1 MVQTLIAKFGA
12 FWPPFDAHLRASG
25 VPLHEMDSDTD
36 WARLLEEVEWP
47 TGLCPNVAQQ
57 SALKFAL
64 RAFCSR
70 RDAELESSSGD
81 GGAAKIGR
89 TSRRVLESFLPP
101 VLGTNEEQ
109 DSRKPPAPTP
119 LLRVPNRRILI
130 GHQGLIP
137 GRPEDEHTARLLEDC
152 LRGRPASATVS
163 FGSSRPLLRALP
175 RTAPPWTGA
184 KPGNPP
190 EVDLHRLADTLLD
203 WEPTGARTLAP
214 IRLFPSTPSDND
226 DASRLADALL
236 KENGSTP
243 GATPLAVARA
253 VKGVAITA
261 ETCPAILNATEQALD
276 RLTKSEFHAFKDA
289 TPTHPAGHSVT
300 LVRFPPV
307 ARRRPPPPRATLAL
321 RTADLH
327 AACGLDRG
335 SVVNHWL
342 KDWRTRGRPNGT
354 DELEAA
360 EAATRQLLSNT
371 RQRPLLVNGRPSTT
385 PAVGST
391 GNRVRYN
398 ITDGVNTEEPP
409 GADATQPPGED
420 PRCQQATAG
429 LQTANQWRLAD
440 GGVVGEF
447 DFQDMMLWLDK
458 AATELAAE
466 RNAET

>member
-276 RLTKSEFHAFKDA
+276 RLTKSEFHAFKDVRGQPLVQTVVSVA
-289 TPTHPAGHSVT
+289 GYTHCARVANRVFPRFRNSIQLRRPRNSSVT
-300 LVRFPPV
+300 WNAVSSFFSCASTV
-307 ARRRPPPPRATLAL
+307 VFSSFSTW
-321 RTADLH
+321 H
-327 AACGLDRG
+327 AYLC
-335 SVVNHWL
+335 
-342 KDWRTRGRPNGT
+342 
-354 DELEAA
+354 
-360 EAATRQLLSNT
+360 
-371 RQRPLLVNGRPSTT
+371 
-385 PAVGST
+385 
-391 GNRVRYN
+391 
-398 ITDGVNTEEPP
+398 
-409 GADATQPPGED
+409 
-420 PRCQQATAG
+420 
-429 LQTANQWRLAD
+429 
-440 GGVVGEF
+440 F
-447 DFQDMMLWLDK
+447 
-458 AATELAAE
+458 
-466 RNAET
+466 RNY